1 MQEPNLF
8 PEFAA
13 SAEPMVHSTGIL
25 PCQRIAELLQSGS
38 ILATPEVV
46 SGQVQPASLDL
57 RLSRQAYRI
66 QASFL
71 PNRRSTVISK
81 LREMIERGEAV
92 EIDLAKP
99 AILERGCVY
108 IALLT
113 EELRLP
119 AEIWGKANPKSTTG
133 RLDVLTRLIT
143 DYSGEFEKVQ
153 PGYRGPLYVEI
164 FPGTFSIVVREGT
177 RLNQLRLVR
186 GTPLPSDTK
195 LNELHRELPLV
206 YVDDQPSPATISKG
220 LWISVDLEGSYGTED
235 TVGFRAR
242 TEPPVIDFDTKNH
255 YAREVGWEPIPR
267 SQRNSLLL
275 EPDRFYLLASKE
287 RIRIPP
293 THAAELIAYD
303 PAFGE
308 FRIHYAGFFDPGFG
322 GTEGDSPGSRAVL
335 EVRSHKVPFLLE
347 DGQIIGRLVY
357 ERLLCTPTR
366 LYGADSGSSYQN
378 QNLALGKQFRS
389 S

>member
-13 SAEPMVHSTGIL
+13 SAEPVAHSTGIL
-25 PCQRIAELLQSGS
+25 PCQRITELLQSGN

-57 RLSRQAYRI
+57 RLSQKAYRI

-235 TVGFRAR
+235 TVGYRAR
-242 TEPPVIDFDTKNH
+242 TEPPVIDFDNRNH

-335 EVRSHKVPFLLE
+335 EVRSHKVPFILE

-357 ERLLCTPTR
+357 ERLLCAPTR
-366 LYGADSGSSYQN
+366 LYGAESGSSYQN

-389 S
+389 T